1 MLRDYL
7 PKFLRK
13 VLQADSGSASVE
25 APAILTTVEQTEA
38 EPFTQLMPTTES
50 TETEQ
55 IIQKIRPYSMVP
67 DSGVEFLIKAVQSIY
82 EQQIEGDFV
91 ECGVWRG
98 GCAAAMKLAE
108 RSLQPHSQRL
118 LHLFD
123 SYEGLPPVQP
133 IDGPMAAGWQQAVD
147 SPWYFDNCTAS
158 LEDVQRN
165 FSQLGLLDSEVHFYK
180 GWFETT
186 VPEFVKGKSERK
198 IAILRLDGDWYES
211 TKVCLENLYPLVSE
225 KGIIIID
232 DYYAWDGCAVA
243 VHEYLGSN
251 GLNHRIRSI
260 PDFSSAYI
268 IKQAHR
274 DA

>member
-1 MLRDYL
+1 MRN
-7 PKFLRK
+7 
-13 VLQADSGSASVE
+13 VLQADRAPTIAEPAVNLPAVEEPALE
-25 APAILTTVEQTEA
+25 APTAESAEETVMQTV
-38 EPFTQLMPTTES
+38 L
-50 TETEQ
+50 
-55 IIQKIRPYSMVP
+55 QKVRPYSMVP
-67 DSGVEFLIKAVQSIY
+67 DSGIEFLIRSVQSLFD
-82 EQQIEGDFV
+82 QQIEGDFV
-91 ECGVWRG
+91 ECGVWKG
-98 GCAAAMKLAE
+98 GCAAAIKLAE
-108 RSLQPHSQRL
+108 LALQPDSQRL

-147 SPWYFDNCTAS
+147 SPWYFDNCAAS
-158 LEDVQRN
+158 LEVVQQN
-165 FSQLGLLDSEVHFYK
+165 FAQLGLLDARVQFYK

-186 VPEFVKGKSERK
+186 VPEFVKRYPETK

-243 VHEYLGSN
+243 VHEYLGKH

-274 DA
+274 EA